1 MVHKFFYKVLYLF
14 CIYQVLILGI
24 NVDRKLIPIVLF
36 PLNIPSE
43 PDCRLHCS
51 TILSPR
57 STGELT
63 SPTSSFEAHTNHD
76 IPQEDWH
83 FSGPP
88 TELSSTVNNCI
99 RNYNFKSI
107 TTWMS
112 RAVTVTHIF
121 LGLLSL
127 LGYFLVVFFDCRQ
140 LTKMSNTTVIKTG
153 SLKIFYDKIYLLN
166 SLFLDLQHNIR
177 GITLFYKIELVP
189 S

>member
-1 MVHKFFYKVLYLF
+1 MKFSKWWFISFLWGSVRF

-57 STGELT
+57 SKGELT
-63 SPTSSFEAHTNHD
+63 SPTSSFEARTNHD

-83 FSGPP
+83 FSGPL

-99 RNYNFKSI
+99 RNLDIKRQLKSI

-121 LGLLSL
+121 LGLLSF
-127 LGYFLVVFFDCRQ
+127 LGYFLVMFFDCRQ
-140 LTKMSNTTVIKTG
+140 LTKMSNT
-153 SLKIFYDKIYLLN
+153 N
-166 SLFLDLQHNIR
+166 
-177 GITLFYKIELVP
+177 
-189 S
+189 

>member
-1 MVHKFFYKVLYLF
+1 
-14 CIYQVLILGI
+14 
-24 NVDRKLIPIVLF
+24 
-36 PLNIPSE
+36 
-43 PDCRLHCS
+43 
-51 TILSPR
+51 
-57 STGELT
+57 
-63 SPTSSFEAHTNHD
+63 
-76 IPQEDWH
+76 
-83 FSGPP
+83 
-88 TELSSTVNNCI
+88 
-99 RNYNFKSI
+99 
-107 TTWMS
+107 MS

-177 GITLFYKIELVP
+177 GITLFYKVELVP